1 MLRVLEGLTRV
12 RQKSLLVLTYHRIA
26 RPGLPANRFYDPVV
40 SATPEEFEAQVAFL
54 ASRYQIIS
62 LQDLDSLDGGRG
74 GRARKPHVL
83 ITFDDGYRDN
93 YEVALPVL
101 SRYDAP
107 ATFFV
112 PTRNIENPSVP
123 WWDEVAYLLK
133 HTSVP
138 CLSIDRYPGDPAPFV
153 VNLGE
158 KPTEH
163 SRGMAITST
172 IASFLAGDIDEES
185 SFLARLEQQAQV
197 TVNHQLLG
205 RELFMGWDE
214 LGCLVRAGM
223 SIGSHG
229 HSHRALARLVTSVQ
243 RQEIADSKQVLEAK
257 LSRAVT
263 AIAYPYG
270 WEGTFSAETLELAGQ
285 AGYRWGFSSLEG
297 INRCADLEGA
307 PLCLRRL
314 TLGIGDS
321 ALLLRARLGLY
332 GSLGRS
338 FV

>member
-1 MLRVLEGLTRV
+1 MLGVLERLTRV
-12 RQKSLLVLTYHRIA
+12 RQKSLLALTYHRIGH
-26 RPGLPANRFYDPVV
+26 PGLPANRFYDPVV

-54 ASRYQIIS
+54 ASRYRIVS
-62 LQDLDSLDGGRG
+62 LQDLDNLDGDRGGRG
-74 GRARKPHVL
+74 RKPHVL

-93 YEVALPVL
+93 YEVALPIL

-107 ATFFV
+107 ATFFI

-123 WWDEVAYLLK
+123 WWDQVAYLLK
-133 HTSVP
+133 HTSAP
-138 CLSIDRYPGDPAPFV
+138 YLRIDRYPGDPAPIV
-153 VNLGE
+153 VNPGE
-158 KPTEH
+158 RPAEH
-163 SRGMAITST
+163 ARRAAITAT
-172 IASFLAGDIDEES
+172 IAAFIAGDIDEES

-197 TVNHQLLG
+197 TVDQKPLA

-229 HSHRALARLVTSVQ
+229 HSHRALARLDTSLQ
-243 RQEIADSKQVLEAK
+243 RQEITESKQVLEAK
-257 LSRAVT
+257 LGRAVT

-314 TLGIGDS
+314 NLGMGDS